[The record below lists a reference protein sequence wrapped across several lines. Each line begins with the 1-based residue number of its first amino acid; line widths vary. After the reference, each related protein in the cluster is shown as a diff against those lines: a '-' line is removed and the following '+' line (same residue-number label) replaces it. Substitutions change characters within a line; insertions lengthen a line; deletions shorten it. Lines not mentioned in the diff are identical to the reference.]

1 MTLTNTSGDSR
12 IRPAIGEITHSPDML
27 TLPPDTTLDVI
38 GIDSVGMIDLL
49 YKLEEVFGIQIP
61 DDDVTPENFASIA
74 SLTDMVQRKC
84 GS

>member
-1 MTLTNTSGDSR
+1 MTPTNTSVDSR
-12 IRPAIGEITHSPDML
+12 IRQAINEITLSADAL
-27 TLPPDTTLDVI
+27 TVPPDTTLDVI

-49 YKLEEVFGIQIP
+49 YKLEEAFGIQIP